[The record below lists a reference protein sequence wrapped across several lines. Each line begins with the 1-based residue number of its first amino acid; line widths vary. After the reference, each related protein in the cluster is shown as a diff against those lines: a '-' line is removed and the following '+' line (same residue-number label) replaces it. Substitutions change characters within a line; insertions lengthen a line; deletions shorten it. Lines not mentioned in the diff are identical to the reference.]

1 MQPDITRLNLGTG
14 DVQPTMSS
22 AYDNGFPSRSP
33 YKARQMSV
41 KDITREFLDA
51 SAELRQGQLVKD
63 DFFTLFEAVGA
74 LEIMD
79 PKMDSGFVIPGKDA
93 AVDNFDPLQKMLPE
107 EIIGVMDQL
116 LSFEMSWHQGYALSQ
131 TLFTSLHMYSLLTPY
146 YRPLSA
152 IVFSPKRSSPEDPDP
167 LISSVLRAFCLGIMK
182 SCDAVIQEITSEHYY
197 EEEDFITQNFA
208 QYLLNDVDHSEVV
221 SEIESAIEV
230 LAAQDLADDVKDA
243 LRHRL
248 GLRIQ
253 LLHAQ
258 EPLSLV
264 EMTDKT
270 EMWKAVLDTVSKVNE
285 TVKLGKAKSDLFSER
300 VQRHLASNTPPIPM
314 IKTYWEEAYP
324 RFKRLAEDNIEAH
337 RLASIEDLSP
347 LNITRFAWDFSS
359 RTPQPSTYSRAIMQG
374 LLFKGQKVLAQ
385 TSHLSL
391 ILEDIRSLSMS
402 GDPLLSPSNWEVE
415 LPTDPRYR
423 SSRIID
429 EFMAKALDEYINIPR
444 MILQNRCRM
453 RRTFCQ
459 SISILD
465 GLQAEAE
472 NADAELHSLFPSPT
486 SSFPPEEFYPL
497 AAWVYFH
504 KLRIMEWSIQLGFEL
519 DVYQDAEFAH
529 LYRFLAFVAATRAEH
544 LQHIDL
550 FLHLRQ
556 RSYRKQ
562 GNVVMADQVATS
574 QASITF
580 LTTQATITADFA
592 SALSSLY
599 SLLYSLHL
607 IKPLDGNEIYSTNS
621 RRHELRMKPY
631 LPIGTPTLPSSEEM
645 DTATLLP
652 PQTSISAIFSTIS
665 SRLAAAKTALVAL
678 KTIPSN
684 TGNYRGCEAGFK
696 AEIQSLLGS
705 IVATGI
711 SVSLL
716 KKVIEE
722 IGIKMVG
729 DVQDKQDVVKQKVKV
744 ESFGEKRFSTF
755 WAVPKLSGGF

>member
-1 MQPDITRLNLGTG
+1 MQPDLTRLNLGTG
-14 DVQPTMSS
+14 DAQPAMSS
-22 AYDNGFPSRSP
+22 AYDNGSVQRSP

-41 KDITREFLDA
+41 KDITKDFSDA

-79 PKMDSGFVIPGKDA
+79 PKMDSGFVIPEKDA

-107 EIIGVMDQL
+107 EIIGIMDQL

-131 TLFTSLHMYSLLTPY
+131 TLFTSLHMYSLLIPY
-146 YRPLSA
+146 YRPLAA
-152 IVFSPKRSSPEDPDP
+152 IVFSPKRSSPEQPDP

-182 SCDAVIQEITSEHYY
+182 TCDAVIQEITSEHYY

-208 QYLLNDVDHSEVV
+208 QYLLNDVDHAEVIT
-221 SEIESAIEV
+221 EIQNAIGI
-230 LAAQDLADDVKDA
+230 LDAQDLASDVKDA

-248 GLRIQ
+248 ELRVQ
-253 LLHAQ
+253 LLDAM

-264 EMTDKT
+264 EVTDKT
-270 EMWKAVLDTVSKVNE
+270 EMWKAVLDTVSKVND
-285 TVKLGKAKSDLFSER
+285 TVKLGKARPDLFSER
-300 VQRHLASNTPPIPM
+300 VQRHLSSNTPPIPM
-314 IKTYWEEAYP
+314 IKTSWEEAYP

-347 LNITRFAWDFSS
+347 LNMTRFAWDFSS

-374 LLFKGQKVLAQ
+374 LLFKGQKLLAQ

-391 ILEDIRSLSMS
+391 LLEDIRSLSLS
-402 GDPLLSPSNWEVE
+402 GSSLLDPSNWEVE

-429 EFMAKALDEYINIPR
+429 DFMAKALDEYINIPR

-472 NADAELHSLFPSPT
+472 NVDAELHSLFPSST
-486 SSFPPEEFYPL
+486 SSFPPERFYPL

-519 DVYQDAEFAH
+519 DVYQDAEFSY

-556 RSYRKQ
+556 RSYRKT
-562 GNVVMADQVATS
+562 GDVVMAEQVATS
-574 QASITF
+574 QATISF
-580 LTTQATITADFA
+580 LTTQATVTAEFA
-592 SALSSLY
+592 SASSSLY
-599 SLLYSLHL
+599 SLLDSLHL
-607 IKPLDGNEIYSTNS
+607 IKPLDEKEIYSTKE

-645 DTATLLP
+645 EKATVFP
-652 PQTSISAIFSTIS
+652 PQTSFSAIFSTIS
-665 SRLAAAKTALVAL
+665 SRLTAAKTALSGL
-678 KTIPSN
+678 KAVDAKV
-684 TGNYRGCEAGFK
+684 GNFRGCEESFK
-696 AEIQSLLGS
+696 AEVQGLLGS
-705 IVATGI
+705 IVATSI
-711 SVSLL
+711 AVALL
-716 KKVIEE
+716 KKVVEE
-722 IGIKMVG
+722 IGIKTVG
-729 DVQDKQDVVKQKVKV
+729 DVQGKEEMVKEKVKV
-744 ESFGEKRFSTF
+744 DVFGEKRFSSF
-755 WAVPKLSGGF
+755 WPVPKVVGV